1 MVNIQTYDVR
11 YTETM
16 GKGTFEVQVNIILT
30 NTVNVKIISVKFYLY
45 SYAGRLEILSD
56 QTDDID
62 DGMSDRLF
70 LKTLRVFYVT
80 KPSVKPPSQVSFVTS
95 KLFLPVRTGERS
107 FESMSQT
114 MFRIEAWLKVTGVSL
129 LLLVLCMIFPRIRIP
144 KLWVNPPPN
153 LKGTPMH
160 DFFKKNHINL
170 CVFIDLGIPVY
181 SVETVRFLYREPLK
195 LGVDDKRTN
204 YTCFNGTG
212 KHYVTAIRL
221 CTKNSGLR
229 QS

>member
-1 MVNIQTYDVR
+1 
-11 YTETM
+11 
-16 GKGTFEVQVNIILT
+16 
-30 NTVNVKIISVKFYLY
+30 
-45 SYAGRLEILSD
+45 
-56 QTDDID
+56 
-62 DGMSDRLF
+62 
-70 LKTLRVFYVT
+70 
-80 KPSVKPPSQVSFVTS
+80 
-95 KLFLPVRTGERS
+95 
-107 FESMSQT
+107 
-114 MFRIEAWLKVTGVSL
+114 
-129 LLLVLCMIFPRIRIP
+129 MI
-144 KLWVNPPPN
+144 
-153 LKGTPMH
+153 
-160 DFFKKNHINL
+160 FFKKNHINL